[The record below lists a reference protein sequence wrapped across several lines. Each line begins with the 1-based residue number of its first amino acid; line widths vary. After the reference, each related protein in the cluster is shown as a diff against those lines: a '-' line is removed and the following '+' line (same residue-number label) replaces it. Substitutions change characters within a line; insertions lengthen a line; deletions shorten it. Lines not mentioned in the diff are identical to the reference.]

1 MIDKKKLWFINSG
14 ASIDS
19 DAQAFFTAAGITDA
33 TQKTAV
39 NTLVL
44 GLKAASLWTPMK
56 AIYPIVG
63 GTATTHKYN
72 LKDPRDLDAA
82 YRITWTGT
90 QTHASTGV
98 LSNGTTGYGKT
109 FFTPSTGGF
118 TSSNGAIGYYS
129 RTNDNSTAQYDMG
142 SCDAASANNV
152 VVISRYNTGNAI
164 FGVGTSTFACAVA
177 VADSLGF
184 YISSRVSATNTS
196 GYKNGS
202 LIKNIADGGT
212 QPSVPLFLLCLSN
225 NTTPAFFSKKEC
237 AFAFIS
243 DSLSDSQ
250 AATLNTLVQAYQ
262 TTLGRNV

>member
-1 MIDKKKLWFINSG
+1 MNKKLINWWIGS
-14 ASIDS
+14 SQTDS
-19 DAQAFFTAAGITDA
+19 DAEAFFTAAGITDA
-33 TQKTAV
+33 TQKSAV
-39 NTLVL
+39 TTLTL
-44 GLKAASLWTPMK
+44 ALKQNSLWTK
-56 AIYPIVG
+56 FYAIYPLVG
-63 GTATTHKYN
+63 GTATTHKWN

-82 YRITWTGT
+82 YRITWVGT

-98 LSNGTTGYGKT
+98 LSNGTTGYGRT
-109 FFTPSTGGF
+109 FFTPSTNGF
-118 TSSNGAIGYYS
+118 SSSNGAIGYYS
-129 RTNDNSTAQYDMG
+129 RTNDNSSPQYDMG
-142 SCDAASANNV
+142 SCSAASANNV
-152 VVISRYNTGNAI
+152 IVISRYNTGNAI

-184 YISSRVSATNTS
+184 YVSSRVSATNTS

-212 QPSVPLFLLCLSN
+212 QPAVPIFLLCLNN

-243 DSLSDSQ
+243 DTLSDSEV
-250 AATLNTLVQAYQ
+250 ATLNTLVQSFQ